1 MALEL
6 RRKKKKKKGELHW
19 YWYLLYLQ
27 VRVRLGCQV
36 CGLTAAKE
44 GEGLSLRTAKENYS
58 VFMLLQRLSNWT
70 NLKTKILVVWFWI
83 ACLKYY
89 CLSGQER
96 RVWWNLWG
104 LVKDKRSLLAETK
117 RKKCCCCVAR
127 GWRTPSKHSVWL
139 HPSHLRFS
147 SQPLRCMCIRWLPFY
162 LHLAWICFPAHD
174 SDGQLTLPCLS
185 SAVLGWYLADSSLA
199 KHNSVHSD
207 AVFSLWAGTTLEKTS
222 VFRYF
227 RTWWPREEVQVALRR
242 LSW

>member
-1 MALEL
+1 
-6 RRKKKKKKGELHW
+6 
-19 YWYLLYLQ
+19 
-27 VRVRLGCQV
+27 
-36 CGLTAAKE
+36 
-44 GEGLSLRTAKENYS
+44 
-58 VFMLLQRLSNWT
+58 MLLQLLSNWT
-70 NLKTKILVVWFWI
+70 NLKSWT

-104 LVKDKRSLLAETK
+104 LVEDKRSLLAETK
-117 RKKCCCCVAR
+117 KKKVLLLCCPWMTDTHKFKSSIKTQCVAA
-127 GWRTPSKHSVWL
+127 L
-139 HPSHLRFS
+139 HPSLLRFS

-185 SAVLGWYLADSSLA
+185 SAVLGLYLADSSLA

-207 AVFSLWAGTTLEKTS
+207 TVISLWAGTTLEKTA

-227 RTWWPREEVQVALRR
+227 RTWWAREEVQVALRR